1 MRKNLLVIFGLV
13 ATCVLAACG
22 SKVQDQWDVSDVNNI
37 DVMDEN
43 EQRDPLAGLYEKTPL
58 TLGDLSKID
67 RYKFPKSYTY
77 TILNENGNIIET
89 WEYVY
94 PEFEEDAIPE
104 LLPIYKETV
113 NMEVIKSVMD
123 HDRINT
129 TVNVTLENGEIYS
142 IIYII
147 NPDTL
152 KYAGASLY
160 KPTETILYA
169 FNY

>member
-13 ATCVLAACG
+13 ATCILVACG
-22 SKVQDQWDVSDVNNI
+22 SKVQDQWDVSDVNNV
-37 DVMDEN
+37 DVMDDK
-43 EQRDPLAGLYEKTPL
+43 EQEDSIASLYEKTSL
-58 TLGDLSKID
+58 TLDDLSIMD
-67 RYKFPKSYTY
+67 RYRFPKSYTY
-77 TILNENGNIIET
+77 TILNGNGNIIET
-89 WEYVY
+89 WEYIY
-94 PEFEEDAIPE
+94 PEFEEDDIPE

-113 NMEVIKSVMD
+113 KMEVIKSVMD

-152 KYAGASLY
+152 KYSGASLY